1 MKMMNENFHLMIL
14 YKYIKYFLIK
24 IYYFTLILRIPNSY
38 IYYKYLL
45 FFYYFNIYLIPKYSI
60 LNYTNKFQFI
70 FTLLI
75 K

>member
-1 MKMMNENFHLMIL
+1 MMNENFHLMIL

-24 IYYFTLILRIPNSY
+24 IYYFTLILRISNSY
-38 IYYKYLL
+38 IY
-45 FFYYFNIYLIPKYSI
+45 
-60 LNYTNKFQFI
+60 QFI

>member
-1 MKMMNENFHLMIL
+1 MMNENFHLMIL

>member
-24 IYYFTLILRIPNSY
+24 IYYFTLILRISNSY
-38 IYYKYLL
+38 IY
-45 FFYYFNIYLIPKYSI
+45 
-60 LNYTNKFQFI
+60 QFI

>member
-24 IYYFTLILRIPNSY
+24 IYYFTLILRISNSY